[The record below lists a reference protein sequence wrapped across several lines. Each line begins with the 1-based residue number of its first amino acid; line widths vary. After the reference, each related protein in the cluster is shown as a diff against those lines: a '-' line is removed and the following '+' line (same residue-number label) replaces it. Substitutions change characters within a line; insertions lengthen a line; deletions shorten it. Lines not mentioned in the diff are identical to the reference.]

1 MRFTN
6 EGVTA
11 LGEIFL
17 TFVQEVLW
25 RSMNQARNEGMI
37 SVNLDHLEKILPQLV
52 RNIVKTIWY
61 QDLLVYFL

>member
-1 MRFTN
+1 MHTIDSKMRFTN
-6 EGVTA
+6 EGVIA

-52 RNIVKTIWY
+52 RNIVKTI
-61 QDLLVYFL
+61 

>member
-1 MRFTN
+1 MHTIDSKMRFTN

-25 RSMNQARNEGMI
+25 RSMNEARNEGMI

-52 RNIVKTIWY
+52 RNIVKTI
-61 QDLLVYFL
+61 